1 MTPKHFRTV
10 SKLCNSLIFPIK
22 QDSKQ
27 IFETFDEKYQ
37 LENEKFGHGYYG
49 NMSKCLERT
58 TGKEYL
64 LKIVDKL
71 FYDTEEEVEEL
82 LNQIQVLRGINH
94 EHVLQVMDTFSTS
107 SNIYI
112 VFEYHNGVDI
122 LTDIS
127 AREEYS
133 EKEAASVIKKILDA
147 TACMHKN
154 NVIHKDLK
162 AENILVDAEAGKL
175 KIIDFGTA

>member
-1 MTPKHFRTV
+1 M
-10 SKLCNSLIFPIK
+10 
-22 QDSKQ
+22 
-27 IFETFDEKYQ
+27 
-37 LENEKFGHGYYG
+37 
-49 NMSKCLERT
+49 
-58 TGKEYL
+58 
-64 LKIVDKL
+64 
-71 FYDTEEEVEEL
+71 
-82 LNQIQVLRGINH
+82 LRGINH
-94 EHVLQVMDTFSTS
+94 ENVLQVMDTFSTS

-122 LTDIS
+122 LNDIS

-133 EKEAASVIKKILDA
+133 EKDAASVIKRVLEA

-175 KIIDFGTA
+175 KIVDFGTA